1 MTVNPEIA
9 QIQESQKSLAA
20 EIESLTLQANQK
32 REMFLKLQGIL
43 EYLVNK
49 DKATQE
55 AESEDLKATDGGEA

>member
-20 EIESLTLQANQK
+20 EVESLTLQANQK

-55 AESEDLKATDGGEA
+55 AESEDLKATDEGEA